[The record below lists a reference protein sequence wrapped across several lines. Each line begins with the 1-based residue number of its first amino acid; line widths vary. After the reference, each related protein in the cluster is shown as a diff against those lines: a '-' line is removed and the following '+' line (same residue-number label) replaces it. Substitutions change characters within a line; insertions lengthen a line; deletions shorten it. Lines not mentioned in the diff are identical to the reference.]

1 MLFVCL
7 PAARWVARLI
17 EGKHCAFTVAG
28 AFFVGIM
35 VTPALIHFANSL
47 LIGSESAPVPII
59 PALAALMIAYAFG
72 EGLGRLACISFGCC
86 YGVLLRDAA
95 PQLRW
100 LFCKRHFVFRGQM
113 KKISYASGMEGQE
126 VVPIQAVTCIL
137 YIITGLA
144 ATVLFLRGSFELAFL
159 GTMAVTQ
166 GWRLISETLRADF
179 RGDGKFSAYQLMSV
193 LAIFLAGALVYL
205 LPAYA
210 TVVPNLAAGIESVWH
225 PALVISL
232 QALWAVVFIVFG
244 KSMVTGAE
252 ISFHLR
258 HDRI

>member
-7 PAARWVARLI
+7 PAARRVARLI

-35 VTPALIHFANSL
+35 VTPALIH
-47 LIGSESAPVPII
+47 
-59 PALAALMIAYAFG
+59 
-72 EGLGRLACISFGCC
+72 
-86 YGVLLRDAA
+86 
-95 PQLRW
+95 
-100 LFCKRHFVFRGQM
+100 
-113 KKISYASGMEGQE
+113 SGIEGQE
-126 VVPIQAVTCIL
+126 VPTQAVTCIL

-144 ATVLFLRGSFELAFL
+144 ATVLFLRGRFELAFL

-210 TVVPNLAAGIESVWH
+210 TVVPNLAAGIQSVWH